1 MGRENDLST
10 DFRIERGKGEKYGG
24 RQGKQTRKAQR
35 KAEKEAQ
42 LINALGEREN
52 GEQTPVEEI
61 NSVLSSLMRRD
72 SNDLDLTETK
82 NYITWL
88 TARLIEKE
96 LDFSKE
102 KFGDF
107 EKITPSVGAG
117 GAGRQ
122 TSRNSRAR
130 THLITGIR
138 EKSEK
143 DRKSYPNEI
152 KVMEKLK
159 KSLERHIDN
168 WRAVL
173 KTDPRF
179 SKNYVLLD
187 EKILEMMAELE
198 KK

>member
-1 MGRENDLST
+1 MST

-117 GAGRQ
+117 GAGR
-122 TSRNSRAR
+122 
-130 THLITGIR
+130 
-138 EKSEK
+138 
-143 DRKSYPNEI
+143 
-152 KVMEKLK
+152 
-159 KSLERHIDN
+159 
-168 WRAVL
+168 
-173 KTDPRF
+173 
-179 SKNYVLLD
+179 
-187 EKILEMMAELE
+187 
-198 KK
+198 